1 VTVRFLCSG
10 TRRGGVPTATNDG
23 VEIAYEIDGPGI
35 PEDRRDRV
43 LEAGYSTAENGT
55 GLGLDIVREIA
66 EAHGWEITVTE
77 SETGGARFDI
87 TGVTVV
93 SPDE

>member
-1 VTVRFLCSG
+1 
-10 TRRGGVPTATNDG
+10 VPTATNDG